1 MQLPQLA
8 RLIALWAAAAAAAPT
23 PHRLSL
29 APLEPP
35 ELRGWSVQKHSRI
48 ARVEVG
54 GRAGLK
60 WTFTGNGKTRYDNLI
75 TRSLPE
81 VDLSTYDQVE
91 LWFLSVGPVEGR
103 IGFQLLTPAGVV
115 SLPDVHLQVTEG
127 EWRCV
132 RLDLEP
138 HRRRQVSAF
147 RLFCDGLQWGKGEF
161 VFFLREVCA
170 VRFPNLPAPE
180 KRNYGEPL
188 GPRFASLPA
197 ERQTALRRAAEPVP
211 LPRRRA
217 PYSTPMYYLMHK
229 GRGFGRREERSPRLD
244 RARPDWQ
251 EAMVRDWVELGLT
264 SVHLYFYC
272 HPRGPR
278 VGVPH
283 REEWLTVKRLCEKY
297 GLGIGARLDLPHVGR
312 TPGWGVHPLNPDR
325 DLDAYLNWV
334 REVATMLKGSA
345 RYYVISDELNFG
357 RVPPDKG
364 GWTAELYMQVWPA
377 VAAAIL
383 SVDPAPRV
391 SMFGASGSSWG
402 DVRSML
408 AIDEYR
414 RTAQAVAIN
423 LPHYRAVPFCAAHL
437 KRAAPDVQLLSNG
450 VGYISSGEVTVRNPA
465 RDKYR
470 RYSDYEQ
477 ACVIAKAMFT
487 WWEVDAGVAP
497 YYITLRHWVIRGKTY
512 PRWYG
517 FFGIEDYVVGDDD
530 RLTVKRYPAWY
541 AFQTIAHTFH
551 DRPSFRTADFPV
563 TPSAGVS
570 KLSAFVRGDDE
581 LVLIIWQDFRKTGF
595 TDLRI
600 ESTRFKHAVRVNL
613 FDRSDWADVPYTIG
627 RDGLVTLRDVRVSF
641 EPAVIRLFA
650 D

>member
-1 MQLPQLA
+1 
-8 RLIALWAAAAAAAPT
+8 
-23 PHRLSL
+23 
-29 APLEPP
+29 
-35 ELRGWSVQKHSRI
+35 
-48 ARVEVG
+48 
-54 GRAGLK
+54 
-60 WTFTGNGKTRYDNLI
+60 
-75 TRSLPE
+75 
-81 VDLSTYDQVE
+81 
-91 LWFLSVGPVEGR
+91 
-103 IGFQLLTPAGVV
+103 
-115 SLPDVHLQVTEG
+115 
-127 EWRCV
+127 
-132 RLDLEP
+132 
-138 HRRRQVSAF
+138 
-147 RLFCDGLQWGKGEF
+147 
-161 VFFLREVCA
+161 
-170 VRFPNLPAPE
+170 
-180 KRNYGEPL
+180 
-188 GPRFASLPA
+188 
-197 ERQTALRRAAEPVP
+197 
-211 LPRRRA
+211 
-217 PYSTPMYYLMHK
+217 MYYLMHK
-229 GRGFGRREERSPRLD
+229 GRGFGRREDPSPRLD

-391 SMFGASGSSWG
+391 SMFGASGSSWR

-465 RDKYR
+465 SDKYR

-477 ACVIAKAMFT
+477 ACVIAKSMFT

-570 KLSAFVRGDDE
+570 KLSAFVRGEDE

-613 FDRSDWADVPYTIG
+613 FDRTDWADVPYTIG